1 MLLHFY
7 LNKSNYSNYSKVMWQ
22 PCLGSERSL
31 YCLVQTD
38 TLRWTQPQLKKRKK
52 QKRRKKHMALIL
64 TSNSLVFFFT
74 WEHFNVILM
83 WFSRCKAMFAYCM
96 CLWIKALLSSLS
108 LKGMHASSLMQL
120 QHYGMCSTSTEEVKK
135 CLWRIP
141 MMDVNSS
148 GAELPAAM
156 NVAPATSSLRLRR
169 CEKGVRDI

>member
-120 QHYGMCSTSTEEVKK
+120 QRYGMCSTSTEEVKK

>member
-1 MLLHFY
+1 MTALPWKWTFFVLF
-7 LNKSNYSNYSKVMWQ
+7 
-22 PCLGSERSL
+22 GSDR
-31 YCLVQTD
+31 YA
-38 TLRWTQPQLKKRKK
+38 TLWTQPQLKKRKK

-64 TSNSLVFFFT
+64 TSNSLVFFFFFT

-108 LKGMHASSLMQL
+108 LKGTHASSLMQL
-120 QHYGMCSTSTEEVKK
+120 QRYGMCSTSTEEVKK

>member
-1 MLLHFY
+1 MNVLCIVWFRQIRY
-7 LNKSNYSNYSKVMWQ
+7 AVNTTTVK
-22 PCLGSERSL
+22 E
-31 YCLVQTD
+31 
-38 TLRWTQPQLKKRKK
+38 KKKTEKK
-52 QKRRKKHMALIL
+52 KKTYGIDPHQQF
-64 TSNSLVFFFT
+64 SSVFFFFT

-120 QHYGMCSTSTEEVKK
+120 QRYGMCSTSTEEVKK

>member
-1 MLLHFY
+1 MNVLCIVWFRQIRY
-7 LNKSNYSNYSKVMWQ
+7 AVNTTTIK
-22 PCLGSERSL
+22 E
-31 YCLVQTD
+31 
-38 TLRWTQPQLKKRKK
+38 KKKTEKK
-52 QKRRKKHMALIL
+52 KKTYGIDPHQQF
-64 TSNSLVFFFT
+64 SSVFFFFT

-108 LKGMHASSLMQL
+108 LKGTHASSLMQL
-120 QHYGMCSTSTEEVKK
+120 QRYGMCSTSTEEVKK

>member
-38 TLRWTQPQLKKRKK
+38 TLRWTQPQLKKKK
-52 QKRRKKHMALIL
+52 KTEKKKKTYGIDPHQQF
-64 TSNSLVFFFT
+64 SST

>member
-1 MLLHFY
+1 MTALPWKWTFFVLFGSDRY
-7 LNKSNYSNYSKVMWQ
+7 ATLNTTTIK
-22 PCLGSERSL
+22 E
-31 YCLVQTD
+31 
-38 TLRWTQPQLKKRKK
+38 KKKTEKK
-52 QKRRKKHMALIL
+52 KKTYGIDPHQQF
-64 TSNSLVFFFT
+64 SSVFFFFT

-120 QHYGMCSTSTEEVKK
+120 QRYGMCSTSTEEVKK

>member
-1 MLLHFY
+1 MQSHVCLLHVP
-7 LNKSNYSNYSKVMWQ
+7 LNKSSVVK
-22 PCLGSERSL
+22 P
-31 YCLVQTD
+31 
-38 TLRWTQPQLKKRKK
+38 
-52 QKRRKKHMALIL
+52 
-64 TSNSLVFFFT
+64 
-74 WEHFNVILM
+74 
-83 WFSRCKAMFAYCM
+83 
-96 CLWIKALLSSLS
+96 S

-120 QHYGMCSTSTEEVKK
+120 QRYGMCSTSTEEVKK

>member
-1 MLLHFY
+1 MNVLCIVWFRQIRY
-7 LNKSNYSNYSKVMWQ
+7 AVNTTTVK
-22 PCLGSERSL
+22 E
-31 YCLVQTD
+31 
-38 TLRWTQPQLKKRKK
+38 KKKTEKK
-52 QKRRKKHMALIL
+52 KKTYGIDPHQQF
-64 TSNSLVFFFT
+64 SSVFFFFT

-108 LKGMHASSLMQL
+108 LKGTHASSLMQL
-120 QHYGMCSTSTEEVKK
+120 QRYGMCSTSTEEVKK